1 NLLESEEFEEV
12 KSHVIKCCD
21 CEWDVINFEVVKR
34 LEDLDRR
41 GELPDWDNEEVERLL
56 KIIPL
61 APITKNLSTRQPQIS
76 TGSKNFSENFE
87 IDVRNS
93 SDKDTRQNETIACR
107 SNFKPT
113 NAQNKLAG

>member
-1 NLLESEEFEEV
+1 
-12 KSHVIKCCD
+12 
-21 CEWDVINFEVVKR
+21 VINFEVVKR

-41 GELPDWDNEEVERLL
+41 GELPDLDNDEAKRLL

-61 APITKNLSTRQPQIS
+61 APITKNLSTCQPQIS
-76 TGSKNFSENFE
+76 TGSKNFSENSE

-93 SDKDTRQNETIACR
+93 SDKDTRQNETITCR

-113 NAQNKLAG
+113 NAPNKLAG